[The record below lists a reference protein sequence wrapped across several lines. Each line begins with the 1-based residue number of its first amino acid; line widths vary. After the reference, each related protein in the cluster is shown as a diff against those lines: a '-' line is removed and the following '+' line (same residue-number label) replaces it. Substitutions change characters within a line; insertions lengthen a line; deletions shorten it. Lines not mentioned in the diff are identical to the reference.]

1 MAGTRRAADDRSN
14 MNKIYKPIAGYVGN
28 AVRETGQYAKAVVKD
43 ILDADRAQ
51 NTPRFPGNGKAPVM
65 DRKPKDNKAK
75 AEFGQAVGAVLQGRR
90 YTSSGTQIKKT
101 NLDTNPKGLKKMN
114 LDKTAK
120 KK

>member
-28 AVRETGQYAKAVVKD
+28 VVKETGQYAKAVVKD

-75 AEFGQAVGAVLQGRR
+75 AEFGQAVGAIVKGAR
-90 YTSSGTQIKKT
+90 YDS
-101 NLDTNPKGLKKMN
+101 KGKRK
-114 LDKTAK
+114 
-120 KK
+120 